1 MDRKWI
7 ALAGFL
13 ALVVGGGMGI
23 GLFTLPGEWY
33 ASLNKPS
40 FNPPN
45 WIFGPVWTALYVL
58 IAIAGWRIWM
68 AAPNGTVMKIWWA
81 ALTLNFLWSPMFF
94 GAQQIGLALAIIL
107 ALLIA
112 ILAFIAT
119 SRSVDRPAPV
129 MFVPYAAWVGF
140 ASLLNGSIFLLN

>member
-13 ALVVGGGMGI
+13 ALVLGGGLGI

-33 ASLNKPS
+33 ASLNKPF

-68 AAPNGTVMKIWWA
+68 AAPGGAAMKIWWA
-81 ALTLNFLWSPMFF
+81 ALVLNFLWSPVFF
-94 GAQQIGLALAIIL
+94 GAQQVGLALVIIV
-107 ALLIA
+107 AMLLS
-112 ILAFIAT
+112 ILAFIAAA
-119 SRSVDRPAPV
+119 RPVDRLASL

-140 ASLLNGSIFLLN
+140 ASLLNRSIFVLN